1 MYICSAQD
9 AVSPSNAAGEA
20 LAAHAQEAVVPSR
33 STGVVQDVGACP
45 KGFDPNNI
53 YDVTS

>member
-1 MYICSAQD
+1 M
-9 AVSPSNAAGEA
+9 SPSNAAGEA